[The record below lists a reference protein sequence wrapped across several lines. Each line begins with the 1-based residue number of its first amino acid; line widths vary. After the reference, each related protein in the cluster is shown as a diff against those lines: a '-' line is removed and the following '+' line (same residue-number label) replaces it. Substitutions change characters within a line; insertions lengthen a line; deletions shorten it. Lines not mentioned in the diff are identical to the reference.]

1 MECRN
6 FLCTAKEPKQ
16 FYKFNKS
23 TCKECICARQRLT
36 KKTRENAERS
46 MTETRDLNSKCK
58 LKTPALN
65 SELKTLNSVIASQQK
80 MLEYQQR
87 QTDLIISLT
96 QKLLT
101 INSET
106 KERDRE
112 RDITES
118 PRKSPLPSI
127 PATPRKYPQFAKYK
141 NRLE

>member
-36 KKTRENAERS
+36 KKTRENAERNMS
-46 MTETRDLNSKCK
+46 ETRSLTSKP
-58 LKTPALN
+58 KTPVIN
-65 SELKTLNSVIASQQK
+65 SELKTLNSVIVSQQK
-80 MLEYQQR
+80 MLEYQQK

-96 QKLLT
+96 QKLLVF
-101 INSET
+101 NSEV
-106 KERDRE
+106 KDRDHD
-112 RDITES
+112 RDFSES

>member
-46 MTETRDLNSKCK
+46 MTETRDLNSKSK
-58 LKTPALN
+58 SKNPSLN

-101 INSET
+101 
-106 KERDRE
+106 KEQE
-112 RDITES
+112 SYES
-118 PRKSPLPSI
+118 PKKSPLPSI